1 CGQVRTDCINKAIG
15 KFDGGTKGYAG
26 SCFGKLEIKN
36 DFCTGGANDGEH
48 CEVAS
53 ECPGGSC
60 THGCTTAGDQGALE
74 TKVDN
79 FVTDL
84 LCELGYGNY
93 GVGCVATATPTPTK
107 TTTPTPTVTATPT
120 LTATKTATATPVL
133 TATPTKTAT
142 PTITVTPTP
151 TKTATLTPTPGP
163 TSTPSCGNGMIES
176 GEDCDPP
183 GSQCPNAATG
193 ILCSGTCQCACPGTI
208 EFTGTSTGG
217 VLDTGW
223 TGIAHDATVIS
234 DGTTTV
240 K

>member
-107 TTTPTPTVTATPT
+107 TS
-120 LTATKTATATPVL
+120 TPVV
-133 TATPTKTAT
+133 TPTKTAT
-142 PTITVTPTP
+142 V
-151 TKTATLTPTPGP
+151 TPGP
-163 TSTPSCGNGMIES
+163 TSTPSCGNGMIEA
-176 GEDCDPP
+176 GENCDPP